1 MWNGQRET
9 GSGGVV
15 NPSTEGR
22 IASAWA
28 ALAGARASTWHSPNG
43 DNCAI
48 EEMCENTVNDLLD
61 KLWSDMTEQQ
71 RADADARPMRAK
83 VSAG

>member
-1 MWNGQRET
+1 MADDGFTRT
-9 GSGGVV
+9 L
-15 NPSTEGR
+15 EGR

-61 KLWSDMTEQQ
+61 KLWSGMTDEQ
-71 RADADARPMRAK
+71 RDEADARPMREKAR
-83 VSAG
+83 A